1 MTTLKDLTGKT
12 FGRLTVIGG
21 PSTVGRRRIVWLC
34 ACVCGNEKM
43 VRADHL
49 KSGHTESCGCIPS
62 GPSRGSGR
70 RKDPLRGR
78 WRSML
83 DRTTN
88 PKNHRY
94 PDYGGRGIAVCERWK
109 SFQGFAEDM
118 GPTFSPE
125 LTLERID
132 NDRGYEPGN
141 CRWATVIEQARNKR
155 TSHFVTF
162 RGHTKTIAEWA
173 ELLGLNYDTVRGRLT
188 KQGWSVE
195 RTLTAGADPQVIT
208 QLGDASGGEA
218 A

>member
-1 MTTLKDLTGKT
+1 LTTLIDLTGRQ

-21 PSTVGRRRIVWLC
+21 PTTAGRRRIMWLC
-34 ACVCGNEKM
+34 TCVCGNEKM

-62 GPSRGSGR
+62 GPSKSLGL
-70 RKDPLRGR
+70 RKDPLYAR
-78 WRSML
+78 WRGMIA
-83 DRTTN
+83 RTTH
-88 PKNHRY
+88 PDHPRY
-94 PDYGGRGIAVCERWK
+94 SDYGGRGIEVCERWK

-141 CRWATVIEQARNKR
+141 CRWATAIEQARNKR
-155 TSHFVTF
+155 TSYFVTF
-162 RGHTKTIAEWA
+162 RGHTKTIAEWS
-173 ELLGLNYDTVRGRLT
+173 ELLGLNYDTVRGRLR

-195 RTLTAGADPQVIT
+195 RTLTTGADPQVIAR
-208 QLGDASGGEA
+208 LGDAPADEA